1 MRNLVPGDIGR
12 YHKGPDIPILHP
24 GESHQGGLLGRHTE
38 IQILVQDESLEVGED
53 LINPTDIPSQLTT
66 NLEDMDKDSVG
77 AKLTRKDMEN
87 LWLTEDYL

>member
-1 MRNLVPGDIGR
+1 M
-12 YHKGPDIPILHP
+12 
-24 GESHQGGLLGRHTE
+24 
-38 IQILVQDESLEVGED
+38 VQDESLEVGED